1 MELRVAK
8 YAEGEDSIVYDI
20 GVKRVFSHLQNKDLA
35 KMQDPTGISGY
46 ISPCSTTAQLEDAKS
61 RLSTALPRAQKA
73 CDAKDADDMAEAFKW
88 WDLVYAGNFPS
99 YYF

>member
-1 MELRVAK
+1 
-8 YAEGEDSIVYDI
+8 
-20 GVKRVFSHLQNKDLA
+20 
-35 KMQDPTGISGY
+35 MQDPTGISGY